1 MRHRR
6 FKGRNIHGIVVLD
19 KPLGISSSNAL
30 NEVKGLFKARKAG
43 HTGSLD
49 PLASG
54 MLVVC
59 FGEATKISAFLLDA
73 DKHYRTTFKLGV
85 KTTTGDAEGEV
96 VERRP
101 VGSISADQLERVLS
115 DFRGE
120 ISQIPPMYSAL
131 KHKGQPLYKLAREG
145 KEVERQPRNVRIY
158 ELSLLAQREDEIEL
172 DIQCSKGTYIRTL
185 AEDIGEVLGCGGY
198 VSQLSRT
205 GLGPYQEAQM
215 VTMDQLKQAASEG
228 QSALEQLMLPV
239 ESALSRWP
247 DVQLT
252 EDTAYYLRQGQPVL
266 VPHAPTEGWVRLY
279 SGQGSFMGIGEIL
292 DDGRVAPRRLL
303 NVA

>member
-6 FKGRNIHGIVVLD
+6 SSGRNIDGIVVLD
-19 KPLGISSSNAL
+19 KPVGISSSKAL
-30 NEVKGLFKARKAG
+30 NEVKALFGARKGG

-54 MLVVC
+54 MLVIC

-73 DKHYRTTFKLGV
+73 DKHYRTTFKLGI

-96 VERRP
+96 VSRQVVPEI
-101 VGSISADQLERVLS
+101 GSDRLEQVLAG
-115 DFRGE
+115 FRGE
-120 ISQIPPMYSAL
+120 ISQVPPMYSAL

-158 ELSLLAQREDEIEL
+158 QLSLLRQAKDEIEL
-172 DIQCSKGTYIRTL
+172 DIHCSKGTYIRTL
-185 AEDIGEVLGCGGY
+185 AEDIGDALGCGAY
-198 VSQLSRT
+198 VSQLRRT
-205 GLGPYQEAQM
+205 GLGPYREQEM
-215 VTMDQLKQAASEG
+215 VSIEQLQQAAAAGRE
-228 QSALEQLMLPV
+228 ALEQLMQPV

-252 EDTAYYLRQGQPVL
+252 EDTAYYMRQGQPVI

-279 SGQGSFMGIGEIL
+279 SGQGSFMGVGEIL